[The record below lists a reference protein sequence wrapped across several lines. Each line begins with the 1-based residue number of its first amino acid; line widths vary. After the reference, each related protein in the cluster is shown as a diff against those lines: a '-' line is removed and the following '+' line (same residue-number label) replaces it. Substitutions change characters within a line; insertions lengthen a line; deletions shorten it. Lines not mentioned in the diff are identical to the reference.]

1 MTVGILYISY
11 DGMLEPLGQSQVLSY
26 LERLAP
32 GRRIHLI
39 SFEKSADWRDQARRE
54 SVRQRIEA
62 GGIQW
67 HPLTYHKRPSAAA
80 TAFDVAQGTALAL
93 TLAIRQRLSIV
104 HARSYVPALIA
115 LAVKQATGARFLFD
129 MRGLW
134 ADERVDGGL
143 WPRNGTLYR
152 MTKELERRFLEAADH
167 VVTLTHASAAE
178 IATFSYL
185 AGRDLSIS
193 VIPTCAD
200 LDRFSIKR
208 PLPQSPFMLG
218 YVGSVG
224 TWYLLDEM
232 LTSFCMVADE
242 VPDARLL
249 VVNRNE
255 HDQIRDR
262 AKATGIDPAA
272 IELLAA
278 DHADV
283 PAQIGRM
290 TAAMAIIKP
299 SYSKIAS
306 APTKLA
312 EYLGCGVPCLGNVG
326 VGDMEAILE
335 SEKVGVAL
343 GDFAEVPKRDA
354 IRRLI
359 ALTIDPAIQQRCRAT
374 ALNLFSL
381 DGGVEA
387 YDAVYR
393 GLAAM
398 TGAHRT
404 NSAISRP
411 KTTTS
416 GTNS

>member
-1 MTVGILYISY
+1 MTPGILYISY
-11 DGMLEPLGQSQVLSY
+11 DGMLEPLGQSQVLAY

-39 SFEKSADWRDQARRE
+39 SFEKPVDWRDEAKRAQLK
-54 SVRQRIEA
+54 QRIAAA
-62 GGIQW
+62 GIHW
-67 HPLTYHKRPSAAA
+67 HPLTYHKRPSAPA

-93 TLAIRQRLSIV
+93 TLALRHRLSIV

-115 LAVKQATGARFLFD
+115 LAFKRATGARFLFD

-143 WPRNGTLYR
+143 WPKDGRLYR
-152 MTKELERRFLEAADH
+152 TTKKLERRFLEAADH
-167 VVTLTHASAAE
+167 IVTLTHASAAE
-178 IATFSYL
+178 IASFPCL
-185 AGRDLSIS
+185 AGHDLSMS

-200 LDRFSIKR
+200 LDRFSIKHS
-208 PLPQSPFMLG
+208 LPQSPFTLG

-232 LTSFCMVADE
+232 LGSFRMVADE
-242 VPDARLL
+242 VPGARLL

-255 HDQIRDR
+255 HDLIRSR
-262 AKATGIDPAA
+262 AAAAGIDPAA

-326 VGDMEAILE
+326 VGDMEATLE
-335 SEKVGVAL
+335 GENVGVAL
-343 GDFAEVPKRDA
+343 SDFAEVPMRNA
-354 IRRLI
+354 IRRLV
-359 ALTIDPAIQQRCRAT
+359 ALTLDPAIQQRCRDT
-374 ALNLFSL
+374 ALKLFSL
-381 DGGVEA
+381 DQGVAA
-387 YDAVYR
+387 YDAIYCE
-393 GLAAM
+393 LAAM
-398 TGAHRT
+398 TGAQGT
-404 NSAISRP
+404 NSTISRP
-411 KTTTS
+411 KTATP